1 MKIKEFK
8 GMKLVLYAML
18 FFSGVNCS
26 SSDPAKEP
34 DTPGNPQNPEKPQ
47 ATNDVD
53 FYLTKGMVLKNLIN
67 NRELFHSQVA
77 QIAMQILK

>member
-18 FFSGVNCS
+18 FFLGVNCS
-26 SSDPAKEP
+26 NSD
-34 DTPGNPQNPEKPQ
+34 QEKDLNSVEIHKIRNSQ

-53 FYLTKGMVLKNLIN
+53 FYLTKGNG
-67 NRELFHSQVA
+67 S
-77 QIAMQILK
+77 